1 MDILTFNL
9 VEEKI
14 KKLIYQKCSLN
25 LSQTRLLLYF
35 DSTQNKKISMGS
47 LASALNIS
55 LSTLSRQIN
64 QKQTLAL
71 VDLARA
77 KYSSTK
83 VLCLNQKGL
92 DKVEQ
97 LRGLLNE
104 IELILL
110 DEWGKEEVLHFQNQ
124 LDKILSTLNE
134 QVS

>member
-35 DSTQNKKISMGS
+35 DSTQTKKISMGS

-64 QKQTLAL
+64 QKQTLVL
-71 VDLARA
+71 VDLERA

-83 VLCLNQKGL
+83 VVCLNQKGL

-97 LRGLLNE
+97 LRDLLNE

>member
-1 MDILTFNL
+1 M
-9 VEEKI
+9 
-14 KKLIYQKCSLN
+14 
-25 LSQTRLLLYF
+25 
-35 DSTQNKKISMGS
+35 
-47 LASALNIS
+47 
-55 LSTLSRQIN
+55 
-64 QKQTLAL
+64 
-71 VDLARA
+71 VDLERA

-83 VLCLNQKGL
+83 VVCLNQKGL

>member
-64 QKQTLAL
+64 QKQTLVL
-71 VDLARA
+71 VDLERA

-83 VLCLNQKGL
+83 VVCLNQKGL

-97 LRGLLNE
+97 LRDLLNE

-124 LDKILSTLNE
+124 LDKILITLYE

>member
-64 QKQTLAL
+64 QKQTLVL
-71 VDLARA
+71 VDLERA

>member
-64 QKQTLAL
+64 QKQTLVL
-71 VDLARA
+71 VDLERA

-83 VLCLNQKGL
+83 VVCLNQKGL

>member
-47 LASALNIS
+47 LASALSIS

-64 QKQTLAL
+64 QKQTLVL
-71 VDLARA
+71 VDLERA